1 MNLYSSN
8 EENKGEFNKYFP
20 TDSQDYNSQRWAVQ
34 IGTFTPARDPD
45 TDIEEE
51 SVKSVLF
58 NTQIFKS

>member
-20 TDSQDYNSQRWAVQ
+20 TDSQDYNIQRWAVQ
-34 IGTFTPARDPD
+34 IGTCTPADPG